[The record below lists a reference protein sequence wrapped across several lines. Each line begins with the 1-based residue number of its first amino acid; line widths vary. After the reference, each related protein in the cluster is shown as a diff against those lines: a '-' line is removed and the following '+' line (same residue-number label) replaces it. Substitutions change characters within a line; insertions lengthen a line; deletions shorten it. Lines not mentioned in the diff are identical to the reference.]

1 MDINGHIDK
10 VSTCSGLLDV
20 SGIGQSS
27 SSFLLTKFEAFWL
40 AGKDLLV
47 SPIAIVDAAILMSLS
62 YSFSLSIYYICIY
75 ECVYIVRW
83 CLMYC
88 DTSETFSSMIILQRS
103 GGDCNREVCFIP
115 TWKGEASE
123 ALKHSEKAKLVPHP
137 YHPHIIPYLSF
148 HLSFST
154 NKKHPNLPP
163 NHPHHPLI
171 HPLPA
176 TRWRFRLYWRPRW
189 FSKKLRFQEFILSSR
204 SSSKLVVS

>member
-1 MDINGHIDK
+1 M
-10 VSTCSGLLDV
+10 
-20 SGIGQSS
+20 
-27 SSFLLTKFEAFWL
+27 

-47 SPIAIVDAAILMSLS
+47 NPIAIVDGAILMSLS
-62 YSFSLSIYYICIY
+62 YTFSLSIYYICIY

-83 CLMYC
+83 CCLMHC

-123 ALKHSEKAKLVPHP
+123 ALKHSEKAKLVRHP

-154 NKKHPNLPP
+154 NKKHPNLPLTTP
-163 NHPHHPLI
+163 TIP
-171 HPLPA
+171 
-176 TRWRFRLYWRPRW
+176 W
-189 FSKKLRFQEFILSSR
+189 FILSQVLAGGFDCIDGPGGSRRSCGSR
-204 SSSKLVVS
+204 SSSSVPGVHPGWWFHNYPWP